1 MRVAG
6 HHHVAGQQYE
16 CPEAANH
23 PAELDVNVPWLR
35 WWSFVQ
41 LRPNE
46 IGWYVTLDMRP
57 TELESAL
64 ASVPMLV
71 RVWGMALVMVLVRT

>member
-1 MRVAG
+1 M
-6 HHHVAGQQYE
+6 
-16 CPEAANH
+16 
-23 PAELDVNVPWLR
+23 
-35 WWSFVQ
+35 Q

-46 IGWYVTLDMRP
+46 MGWYVTLDMRP